1 MVTESGG
8 RNHAIHRENSIKG
21 EAGILTRINSQETK
35 KATARPRNVRA
46 DNNTLYINAL
56 MFWGAPNACRQP
68 SNPHEI
74 SCPNCEVLKLLRIRN
89 PNGTRV
95 MNPIPKRSRKPTKLW
110 ADLAKIIDR
119 DRPIVVLRRPEFYF
133 I

>member
-21 EAGILTRINSQETK
+21 EAGILTRINSQETR

-56 MFWGAPNACRQP
+56 
-68 SNPHEI
+68 
-74 SCPNCEVLKLLRIRN
+74 
-89 PNGTRV
+89 
-95 MNPIPKRSRKPTKLW
+95 
-110 ADLAKIIDR
+110 
-119 DRPIVVLRRPEFYF
+119 IV
-133 I
+133 